1 MDSVL
6 CPKRRGASMP
16 TKLEKHKENF
26 LKRRSDIGANR
37 RSAKQVLEFILEYRR
52 ILLDVRKGTVL
63 AAQIDR
69 ETSDLMSA
77 MDVNDPALLAI
88 EKTIKR
94 LAKGEGIEGL
104 RLLDAKIKQD
114 AEAFSERQRKIGL
127 CPKVRLDGL
136 TKRIERRLKQK
147 KSLTCEMFIDEL
159 ASSAP
164 DKVVDEVDRNAKE
177 VWLVEKEDPVTFGAI
192 ANRLSRAKRRLKI

>member
-94 LAKGEGIEGL
+94 
-104 RLLDAKIKQD
+104 
-114 AEAFSERQRKIGL
+114 
-127 CPKVRLDGL
+127 
-136 TKRIERRLKQK
+136 
-147 KSLTCEMFIDEL
+147 
-159 ASSAP
+159 
-164 DKVVDEVDRNAKE
+164 
-177 VWLVEKEDPVTFGAI
+177 
-192 ANRLSRAKRRLKI
+192 